1 MDNSNKTINQASG
14 FLIGAVVGGV
24 LGVLFAPNKGSETRR
39 QIANSKDNFT
49 NSVKDQ
55 YGNMVNMVNDEIDM
69 VKNKANEL
77 MENGIAKAEKAKSNF
92 TA

>member
-1 MDNSNKTINQASG
+1 MSNSNNSMNQAAG
-14 FLIGAVVGGV
+14 FLVGAVVGGI

-39 QIANSKDNFT
+39 HIANSTDNFT

-55 YGNMVNMVNDEIDM
+55 YGNLIDIVNSEISD
-69 VKNKANEL
+69 VKHKASEAVDYGL
-77 MENGIAKAEKAKSNF
+77 AKVEKAKSSL

>member
-1 MDNSNKTINQASG
+1 MNNSNSTLNQAGSFILG
-14 FLIGAVVGGV
+14 AAIGGI

-39 QIANSKDNFT
+39 HIANSSDNFT

-55 YGNMVNMVNDEIDM
+55 YGNMINMVNDEIDM
-69 VKNKANEL
+69 VKNKANEVL
-77 MENGIAKAEKAKSNF
+77 DYGMAKAEKTKNNL